1 MKSSSGQ
8 NLPLQLKY
16 DLENATFSSEQ
27 EPSTNTSTQNN
38 TVEMST
44 LDVNSSASQFES
56 FDSDS
61 SESESV
67 EIETVSTY
75 QPTTMETVSTHE
87 TTRLADTMQAS
98 LGCSKSNITVK
109 VQERVLARHKIYRST
124 LEYVIAK
131 MHGYLPDERRE
142 LKWNCSLEES
152 AQLWANDCSWAH
164 SSAALEN
171 KIGES
176 LTYSWVNAK
185 SVSDSLLIDFP
196 QSVWDDFVHMER
208 TNITELSTQQF
219 KENFDAFIQMT
230 NLAATDIGCGMALC
244 RVRGLRKAIQ
254 LNVCHYYPSNHI
266 IIDKIEDFV
275 TKNEVRFL
283 ELARAFS

>member
-1 MKSSSGQ
+1 MVQRFYISDKNYDQKTIVKSENVEFSTLMKEDWKKTKNFGCAKKLCFNKFSRIDLTICFYKLREAPANSRYAMKSSSGQ

-16 DLENATFSSEQ
+16 DLENTTFSSEQ

-109 VQERVLARHKIYRST
+109 VQERVLARHKTYRST

-131 MHGYLPDERRE
+131 MHGYLPYERRE
-142 LKWNCSLEES
+142 L
-152 AQLWANDCSWAH
+152 
-164 SSAALEN
+164 
-171 KIGES
+171 
-176 LTYSWVNAK
+176 
-185 SVSDSLLIDFP
+185 
-196 QSVWDDFVHMER
+196 
-208 TNITELSTQQF
+208 
-219 KENFDAFIQMT
+219 
-230 NLAATDIGCGMALC
+230 
-244 RVRGLRKAIQ
+244 
-254 LNVCHYYPSNHI
+254 
-266 IIDKIEDFV
+266 
-275 TKNEVRFL
+275 
-283 ELARAFS
+283 